1 MFCFKNVILVK
12 IYFNNACFSV
22 TIAYKKYMYWG
33 TYPDCRAFCSEDA
46 LDLLLTTWSFDSSMK
61 KSSGFTLI
69 ELMIV
74 IAIIGILAAI
84 ALPAY
89 AKYTARA
96 KFTEVMTAA
105 GPLKLQVELC
115 YVDLGSLRDCSEVM
129 RGGGYYD
136 STPGQGNGWNIAR
149 AVNDVSSKYVKKA
162 SVWNGTIEIQSQNIK
177 VGSGYGTLGAGTDV
191 KLVPYPAQK
200 ADSSGGW
207 VDQAYEGQGALNW
220 KIAPDSV
227 CKKLDVC

>member
-1 MFCFKNVILVK
+1 
-12 IYFNNACFSV
+12 
-22 TIAYKKYMYWG
+22 
-33 TYPDCRAFCSEDA
+33 
-46 LDLLLTTWSFDSSMK
+46 
-61 KSSGFTLI
+61 
-69 ELMIV
+69 MIV

-89 AKYTARA
+89 AKYT
-96 KFTEVMTAA
+96 
-105 GPLKLQVELC
+105 
-115 YVDLGSLRDCSEVM
+115 
-129 RGGGYYD
+129 
-136 STPGQGNGWNIAR
+136 AR

-177 VGSGYGTLGAGTDV
+177 VGSGSGYGTLGAGIDV

-220 KIAPDSV
+220 KIDPDSV